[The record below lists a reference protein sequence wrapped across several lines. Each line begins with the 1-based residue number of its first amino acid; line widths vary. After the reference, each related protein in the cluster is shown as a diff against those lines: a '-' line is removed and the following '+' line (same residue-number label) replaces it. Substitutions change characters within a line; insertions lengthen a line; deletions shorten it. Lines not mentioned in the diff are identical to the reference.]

1 MLQENTASNQDFEN
15 NLDIE
20 MGDMKNGNYYEFNN
34 QKEQAFQK
42 KVTFENNESLDVN
55 EESEL
60 KIQLSNIS
68 NFEEEKLENA
78 AT

>member
-20 MGDMKNGNYYEFNN
+20 MGDMKNGNYYEFNI

-42 KVTFENNESLDVN
+42 KVSFENNESLDVN

-60 KIQLSNIS
+60 KI
-68 NFEEEKLENA
+68 
-78 AT
+78 

>member
-15 NLDIE
+15 KLDIE
-20 MGDMKNGNYYEFNN
+20 MGDMKNGNYYEFNI

-42 KVTFENNESLDVN
+42 KVSFENNESLDLN

-60 KIQLSNIS
+60 KI
-68 NFEEEKLENA
+68 
-78 AT
+78 

>member
-15 NLDIE
+15 KLDIE
-20 MGDMKNGNYYEFNN
+20 MGDMKNGNYYEFNI

-42 KVTFENNESLDVN
+42 KVSFENNESLDVN

-60 KIQLSNIS
+60 KI
-68 NFEEEKLENA
+68 
-78 AT
+78 

>member
-1 MLQENTASNQDFEN
+1 MQENTASNQDFEN
-15 NLDIE
+15 KLDIE

-42 KVTFENNESLDVN
+42 KVSFENNESLDVN

-60 KIQLSNIS
+60 KI
-68 NFEEEKLENA
+68 
-78 AT
+78 

>member
-15 NLDIE
+15 KLDIE

-60 KIQLSNIS
+60 KI
-68 NFEEEKLENA
+68 
-78 AT
+78 

>member
-1 MLQENTASNQDFEN
+1 
-15 NLDIE
+15 
-20 MGDMKNGNYYEFNN
+20 
-34 QKEQAFQK
+34 
-42 KVTFENNESLDVN
+42 VTFENNESLDVN

>member
-15 NLDIE
+15 KLDIE
-20 MGDMKNGNYYEFNN
+20 MGDMKNGNYYEFNI

-60 KIQLSNIS
+60 KI
-68 NFEEEKLENA
+68 
-78 AT
+78 